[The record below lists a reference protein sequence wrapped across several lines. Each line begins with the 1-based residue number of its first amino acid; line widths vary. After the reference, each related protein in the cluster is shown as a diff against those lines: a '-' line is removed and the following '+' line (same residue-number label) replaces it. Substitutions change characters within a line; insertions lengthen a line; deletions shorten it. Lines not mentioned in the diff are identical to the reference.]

1 MNIERSYDIVWYSM
15 IKYDLVRY
23 SVRFVGK
30 HMQYHMHLQ
39 TLEKHHPG
47 PYKTTQAHAFEFHQ
61 YGAIHTV
68 QDIVLLYMIHVY
80 IYLYKYIYIYIRMH
94 IYIYIYVCV
103 YIYIY
108 KQYIYVLVSWYQWM
122 INRPFESCNPLK
134 PCSVFRKKKNYAPSW

>member
-1 MNIERSYDIVWYSM
+1 MI

-47 PYKTTQAHAFEFHQ
+47 PYKITQAHAFEFHQ

-80 IYLYKYIYIYIRMH
+80 IYLYIYIYICIDLYIYMYAYIYICMH
-94 IYIYIYVCV
+94 IYIYMYVCV
-103 YIYIY
+103 YI
-108 KQYIYVLVSWYQWM
+108 
-122 INRPFESCNPLK
+122 
-134 PCSVFRKKKNYAPSW
+134 

>member
-1 MNIERSYDIVWYSM
+1 M

-61 YGAIHTV
+61 YGAIYTV

-80 IYLYKYIYIYIRMH
+80 IYISIYIRMH
-94 IYIYIYVCV
+94 RYIYIYVCMC
-103 YIYIY
+103 IYIY
-108 KQYIYVLVSWYQWM
+108 KHIYIYMS
-122 INRPFESCNPLK
+122 
-134 PCSVFRKKKNYAPSW
+134 